1 MRTYADELGGYLAR
15 IGAIALLTAEQE
27 VELAKRMEAGG
38 YARHLLDERPFT
50 SSIPRPELEM
60 LAREGRAARARMIEA
75 NLRLVVAV
83 ARRHAQPSV
92 PLMDLIQEG
101 DVGLIDAVDRFD
113 YRRGAKFST
122 YAMWWVRKAIR
133 RLLAEQPLLAAVPVV
148 EAPDQEGRRP
158 DAVVE
163 SAELSAGVRAM
174 LSDLDA
180 REAQVLSLKY
190 GLDDGRTY
198 TLGQVGRRLGMP
210 RTWVRLLEDRS
221 LARLRARS
229 GSRDLLAML

>member
-1 MRTYADELGGYLAR
+1 MSPRTPAGHAG
-15 IGAIALLTAEQE
+15 
-27 VELAKRMEAGG
+27 AGG
-38 YARHLLDERPFT
+38 GTAFPAHFCGHVRFGRL
-50 SSIPRPELEM
+50 
-60 LAREGRAARARMIEA
+60 RAADDA
-75 NLRLVVAV
+75 
-83 ARRHAQPSV
+83 
-92 PLMDLIQEG
+92 IQEG

-210 RTWVRLLEDRS
+210 RIWVRLLEDRS